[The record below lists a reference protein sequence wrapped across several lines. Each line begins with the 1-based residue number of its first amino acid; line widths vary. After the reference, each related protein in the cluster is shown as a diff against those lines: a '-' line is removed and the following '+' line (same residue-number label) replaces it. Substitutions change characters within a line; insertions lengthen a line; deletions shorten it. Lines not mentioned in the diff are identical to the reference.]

1 MPLQLAVVNRAVD
14 FAAIRLKTISLE
26 GRNDTLTLRFCGS
39 EHNSVSNH
47 IETKQVLYETK
58 TMSKILAVMISLGA
72 FSLMSCTSQPTA
84 EAPAPE
90 SSVGASAAESLSIAP
105 SPQTSSNRQ
114 TMNPNQVNTEADQ
127 SNNLYVGMW
136 VTQDGYIRHELL
148 PNNRYDEARGDRERA
163 YQGRYEITG
172 NRINYWDDTGFTADG
187 EFRDGVLYHGGYVF
201 YRER

>member
-1 MPLQLAVVNRAVD
+1 MKTQLM
-14 FAAIRLKTISLE
+14 LKTS
-26 GRNDTLTLRFCGS
+26 
-39 EHNSVSNH
+39 
-47 IETKQVLYETK
+47 
-58 TMSKILAVMISLGA
+58 AVAISLGA
-72 FSLMSCTSQPTA
+72 FALISCTPQSTA
-84 EAPAPE
+84 EAPPPE
-90 SSVGASAAESLSIAP
+90 SSVEASAAESPSVAP

-114 TMNPNQVNTEADQ
+114 TMNPNQASTEADQ
-127 SNNLYVGMW
+127 SNNSYVGMW

-148 PNNRYDEARGDRERA
+148 PNNRYDEARGDRESA